1 MRLSHPAPVPPALR
15 TVLLIL
21 LAMLGLAVPAAPAR
35 AQEVEVR
42 AVADR
47 PQVAPGGK
55 LIVAVIMDHGEDLH
69 SWPAAHVPLPTEEM
83 EKTQASVRTVIEPK
97 GELPTGLRFIGV
109 QWPKAVL
116 HAVPSDGTSPAEA
129 PVLIGV
135 ATAYAVFEFDAAFKP
150 GDVTIPI
157 RYFGQ
162 PCDDKQCFMT
172 KTEVLNVKVT
182 VAAAPADA
190 RNEPGLFAGFDQ
202 GKVTPTATAPP
213 SNPTPPTPTA
223 NTPDTSSATPAAAP
237 QNSFLGA
244 TIGSSAI
251 VLFLL
256 AILGGAVLNLT
267 PCVLPIIPIKVMTL
281 VQHAADSKQRR
292 LYLGTWNALGVVAF
306 WTAVGIPV
314 FIARGATQSTFDPSQ
329 FIFGNWWVTFGLGLI
344 MVAMGLGIMGLFTIN
359 LPQSVYLIN
368 PKADNAKGSFLFGVM
383 TGVLGL
389 PCFGFV
395 AGGLLAAAATLPP
408 IVILAIF
415 VGMGIGMAAPYFILA
430 VNPKLVSKLPRTG
443 PASELVKQVLGF
455 LLLAAAAFFVAS
467 GIITLVSQRP
477 WYSDSMQ
484 YWAAAVFVLIAA
496 LWLIMRTWQITAKR
510 SRSVVLTA
518 LALVAAWGALA
529 FARSSTEDSRKDY
542 EARMAAAAR
551 ANSNGPIAEGVWNE
565 FDESLLEKA
574 RAENKVVLVEYTA
587 PWCITCKVQK
597 KAVLD
602 RDPVRARLDS
612 TTLFHANID
621 RLPAAESLSNL
632 GRSGIPTYAIYG
644 PGLTEPIIINSAT
657 PQIVMDAL
665 DKAGSKPLT
674 QR

>member
-1 MRLSHPAPVPPALR
+1 MRPSHTAPVPPTLR
-15 TVLLIL
+15 IVSLLL
-21 LAMLGLAVPAAPAR
+21 LALVALAVPVGTAR

-47 PQVAPGGK
+47 PQLAPGGK
-55 LIVAVIMDHGEDLH
+55 LVVAVVMDHGDELH
-69 SWPAAHVPLPTEEM
+69 SWPPAHVSLGD
-83 EKTQASVRTVIEPK
+83 EKLNEQQSTVRTAIEPQ
-97 GELPTGLRFIGV
+97 GELPAGLRFIGV
-109 QWPKAVL
+109 QWPTAVL
-116 HAVPSDGTSPAEA
+116 HAVPSDGTTPAEA
-129 PVLIGV
+129 PVLVGKAV
-135 ATAYAVFEFDAAFKP
+135 AFVVFEADATLKP
-150 GDVTIPI
+150 GEVTIPI

-162 PCDDKQCFMT
+162 PCDDKQCYMPKKLT
-172 KTEVLNVKVT
+172 LNVTVS
-182 VAAAPADA
+182 VAATPSDA
-190 RNEPGLFAGFDQ
+190 RNEPSLFAGFDQ

-213 SNPTPPTPTA
+213 SNPTPPAPLS
-223 NTPDTSSATPAAAP
+223 NTPDTSSAAPAAP

-292 LYLGTWNALGVVAF
+292 LYLGAWNALGVVAF

-415 VGMGIGMAAPYFILA
+415 VGMGLGMAAPYFVLA
-430 VNPKLVSKLPRTG
+430 ANPKLVSKLPRTG

-455 LLLAAAAFFVAS
+455 LLLAAAAFFIAS
-467 GIITLVSQRP
+467 GVQTLVSQRP
-477 WYSDSMQ
+477 WYAGSMQ
-484 YWAAAVFVLIAA
+484 YWAAAAFVLIAA
-496 LWLIMRTWQITAKR
+496 LWLVLRTWQITVKR
-510 SRSVVLTA
+510 GRSVVLSI
-518 LALVAAWGALA
+518 LAIAAAYGAFA
-529 FARSSTEDSRKDY
+529 FARSSTEDDRKDY
-542 EARMAAAAR
+542 EARMAAR
-551 ANSNGPIAEGVWNE
+551 ATSNGPIPEGVWNE
-565 FDESLLEKA
+565 FDQALLEKA
-574 RAENKVVLVEYTA
+574 RSENRVIFVDYTA
-587 PWCITCKVQK
+587 PWCITCRVQK

-602 RDPVRARLDS
+602 RDPVRSRLDT
-612 TTLFHANID
+612 TTLFHVNID
-621 RLPAAESLSNL
+621 LPEGEKSLNSL
-632 GRSGIPTYAIYG
+632 GRTGIPTYAIYG
-644 PGLTEPIIINSAT
+644 PGLSEPVIINTAT
-657 PQIVMDAL
+657 PQMVLDAL